1 MNKLRLALS
10 RAKLWLNN
18 WTTAHRE
25 QAPRINSGNSRPSPS
40 LFLGVNREGTKFFL
54 HFFAI
59 LGGLVPP
66 LSYFWVPKPQI
77 PQISQISDPRICA
90 NFHNQ
95 ASDSRRI
102 CANFP
107 QIPQIP
113 QTFQLFSFACFSFFH
128 KLHKLE
134 KQEKTSFFSQPLTI
148 CLYDL
153 GVTTPKSYRHIV
165 WGMKLKKQAK
175 SW

>member
-1 MNKLRLALS
+1 MNKHWRVT
-10 RAKLWLNN
+10 KLNKHWTEQVLTVNKHWRVSELNKH
-18 WTTAHRE
+18 WTTTTDSEQNKRWTTEQNKHWRVTQQNKHWTREQNKHWTTEQNKHRE

-90 NFHNQ
+90 NFTKSEQSSRNQ
-95 ASDSRRI
+95 ASDSR
-102 CANFP
+102 
-107 QIPQIP
+107 
-113 QTFQLFSFACFSFFH
+113 
-128 KLHKLE
+128 
-134 KQEKTSFFSQPLTI
+134 
-148 CLYDL
+148 
-153 GVTTPKSYRHIV
+153 
-165 WGMKLKKQAK
+165 
-175 SW
+175 